1 MKSQKQNIIQ
11 LHEKDN
17 IAVVVET
24 LQPGDTISINDI
36 EIMISYSLAIGH
48 KLAIRDINKG
58 EKIIKYGIAIGSA
71 SEDIKTGMHVHTH
84 NMKSDYIP
92 TYILN

>member
-17 IAVVVET
+17 VVVVVET
-24 LQPGDTISINDI
+24 LQPGETININGNGI
-36 EIMISYSLAIGH
+36 TIPSSLGIGH
-48 KLAIRDINKG
+48 KLALRDISKG
-58 EKIIKYGIAIGSA
+58 EQIIKYGIAIGRA
-71 SEDIKTGMHVHTH
+71 SEDIVAGMHVHIH

-92 TYILN
+92 TYTLN